1 MNWLQAW
8 RENAS
13 LYRCHCLHLENLCA
27 DWHFLP
33 ADKVWVAYATR
44 LSTQSV
50 FPRPQAKRDKEH
62 LMSDVVM
69 LAIGLSFF
77 VASVGYAYAS
87 ARL

>member
-1 MNWLQAW
+1 MCWLQAW

-13 LYRCHCLHLENLCA
+13 LYRCHCFHLENLCA

-33 ADKVWVAYATR
+33 TEKVWVACATR

-50 FPRPQAKRDKEH
+50 LLRPQAKRDKEH
-62 LMSDVVM
+62 PMLDVVM

-77 VASVGYAYAS
+77 VASVGYAYGCE
-87 ARL
+87 RL